1 MWLCNLAGAEG
12 QQSCHFVCVC
22 GLAGPEGHNSALPCV
37 CVCVW
42 YVCVL
47 VARDQK
53 WCVPH
58 PEWWTKVE
66 ENLCSFSILMI
77 SELIRCHSLHMCSF
91 LKISIGNCNT
101 GFYILF
107 SHSYH
112 NNKGINMTCHS
123 AALKLLQWIEMRV
136 DNYSPNCME
145 DASSRQLPKQ
155 YTLAEKACILTLYKK
170 EICISTYF
178 VCFSRK
184 KFLLIISTTH
194 GATSIT
200 MNILCASW

>member
-1 MWLCNLAGAEG
+1 MDLLDLKATI
-12 QQSCHFVCVC
+12 
-22 GLAGPEGHNSALPCV
+22 LPSH
-37 CVCVW
+37 
-42 YVCVL
+42 VCVL
-47 VARDQK
+47 VYGM
-53 WCVPH
+53 CVCLWQETRSGVCH
-58 PEWWTKVE
+58 T
-66 ENLCSFSILMI
+66 LI

-123 AALKLLQWIEMRV
+123 TALKLLQWIEMRV